1 MKNAIN
7 SKTVPGLVVLTSL
20 LGALF
25 RLLTRGNGPDA
36 GGLFEP
42 RPVAW
47 CLLWAF
53 TAVTAV
59 LIVYAVRKLRNPG
72 TYRDNYPKSPGALV
86 CSLPMAANMLIT
98 GVRQLRSCLEPT
110 GVEMM
115 LKPDFISV
123 ATGILGMVAGACLV
137 LSGLN
142 RIFEKKPFFLLN
154 GLICLYF
161 ALRLFHHCRDWSNE
175 PQLGIV
181 VFPFL
186 ASLVMMLASYHR
198 TCFDVEMGNRRMF
211 LFWSLM
217 GVYLSVVAMLSYEEP
232 LFYGSCALWLLT
244 DLCSLRPLRR
254 KPASVQQPEAA
265 PEESAPEEGA

>member
-7 SKTVPGLVVLTSL
+7 SKTIPVLVVLTSL

-42 RPVAW
+42 RPLFW
-47 CLLWAF
+47 SLLWLVTAA
-53 TAVTAV
+53 TAVM
-59 LIVYAVRKLRNPG
+59 IIYAVRKLRNPG
-72 TYRDNYPKSPGALV
+72 TYRDNYPKSFAALV
-86 CSLPMAANMLIT
+86 CSLPAAAMILIT
-98 GVRQLRSCLEPT
+98 GVGLLRSSLQADMTTLRPDYV
-110 GVEMM
+110 GV
-115 LKPDFISV
+115 V
-123 ATGILGMVAGACLV
+123 TGIMGIVAGGCLV
-137 LSGLN
+137 VSGLN
-142 RIFEKKPFFLLN
+142 RMFERKPFFILN
-154 GLICLYF
+154 GMVCLYF

-175 PQLGIV
+175 PQMGIV

-198 TCFDVEMGNRRMF
+198 TCFDVDMGKRQVF

-254 KPASVQQPEAA
+254 RPPIAQPQEI
-265 PEESAPEEGA
+265 PEEGA

>member
-1 MKNAIN
+1 MKNAVN
-7 SKTVPGLVVLTSL
+7 SKTIPVLVVLTSL

-42 RPVAW
+42 RPLAW
-47 CLLWAF
+47 CLLWVLTAA
-53 TAVTAV
+53 TAVM
-59 LIVYAVRKLRNPG
+59 IIYAVRKLRNPG
-72 TYRDNYPKSPGALV
+72 TYQDNYPKSSAALV
-86 CSLPMAANMLIT
+86 CSLPVATNILIT
-98 GVRQLRSCLEPT
+98 GVGLLRSSLEIDLAT
-110 GVEMM
+110 F
-115 LKPDFISV
+115 KPDYIGV
-123 ATGILGMVAGACLV
+123 ATGILGIVACACLV
-137 LSGLN
+137 ISGLN
-142 RIFEKKPFFLLN
+142 RFFERKPFFVLN
-154 GLICLYF
+154 GLVCLYF
-161 ALRLFHHCRDWSNE
+161 ALRLFHHCREWSNE

-181 VFPFL
+181 IFPFL

-198 TCFDVEMGNRRMF
+198 ACFDVDMGKRRVF

-254 KPASVQQPEAA
+254 RPAVAQPE
-265 PEESAPEEGA
+265 EAPEEGA